1 MQISRKCNK
10 KCIPK
15 LRIRNVPIGGVG
27 AWGHGGVMPP
37 PQFPGKFKKVGH
49 VARNVACIGKLEQI
63 LICNLV
69 YSAGH
74 S

>member
-1 MQISRKCNK
+1 MYTETTNQECTDWGR
-10 KCIPK
+10 
-15 LRIRNVPIGGVG
+15 GGVG
-27 AWGHGGVMPP
+27 AWGHGGVMP